1 MSLDDWAKG
10 GSVNFFSFTCDIM
23 VSMVLVL
30 WEVEEMGMEFKE
42 KIMLHCYAS
51 GIYEI
56 LAEFLHR
63 NLILDICFGCQMYY
77 NGLMVSKSD
86 FKPSSGVVQGCF
98 LGGGKMNLLYN
109 SDVVKTSC

>member
-1 MSLDDWAKG
+1 MSRDDWAKG
-10 GSVNFFSFTCDIM
+10 GSVNFFLSCDM

-42 KIMLHCYAS
+42 KMLHCYAS

-63 NLILDICFGCQMYY
+63 N
-77 NGLMVSKSD
+77 
-86 FKPSSGVVQGCF
+86 
-98 LGGGKMNLLYN
+98 
-109 SDVVKTSC
+109 